1 MKKMM
6 MLLLLLTVSSPLT
19 LLASDYV
26 QLQTQWAIVNYET
39 TPTQKSASFA
49 VLAEDAKKSVE
60 ANPDDAAL
68 RIWYGIILSSWA
80 GADGGL
86 GALGH
91 VKEARRQL
99 EKALELDASALDGSA
114 YTSLGA
120 LYYQVPSWPLA
131 FGDSE
136 EAEKLL
142 RRALE
147 INPHGIDSNYFM
159 GDYLLR
165 EERADEARQYLNHA
179 LEAAARPGR
188 ELADQGRREEIRQLL
203 AQIK

>member
-1 MKKMM
+1 MKKLM
-6 MLLLLLTVSSPLT
+6 MLCLLLAISSPLT
-19 LLASDYV
+19 LMASDYV
-26 QLQTQWAIVNYET
+26 QLQTQWAIVNYDT
-39 TPTQKSASFA
+39 APDDKSASFA

-60 ANPDDAAL
+60 ANPNDASL

-91 VKEARRQL
+91 VKEARKQL
-99 EKALELDASALDGSA
+99 EKALVLDPSALEGSA
-114 YTSLGA
+114 FTSLGA

-131 FGDSE
+131 FGDKE
-136 EAEKLL
+136 EAERLL
-142 RRALE
+142 RHALE
-147 INPHGIDSNYFM
+147 VNPHGIDSNYFM

-165 EERADEARQYLNHA
+165 EKRYDEARQHLNHA
-179 LEAAARPGR
+179 LEAAPRPGR

-203 AQIK
+203 AQIN

>member
-1 MKKMM
+1 MKKVM
-6 MLLLLLTVSSPLT
+6 MLLLFVVFSGPLT
-19 LLASDYV
+19 LMASDYV
-26 QLQTQWAIVNYET
+26 QLQTQWAIVNYDTDPEH
-39 TPTQKSASFA
+39 KSASFSA
-49 VLAEDAKKSVE
+49 LAADAKKSVE
-60 ANPDDAAL
+60 TKPDDPEL

-91 VKEARRQL
+91 VKEARKQL
-99 EKALELDASALDGSA
+99 EKALALNPAALEGSA
-114 YTSLGA
+114 FTSLGA

-131 FGDSE
+131 FGDKE
-136 EAEKLL
+136 EAERLL
-142 RRALE
+142 RHALE
-147 INPHGIDSNYFM
+147 VNPHGIDSNYFM

-165 EERADEARQYLNHA
+165 EKRTEEARQYLSRA
-179 LEAAARPGR
+179 LEAAPRPGR

>member
-1 MKKMM
+1 MKKLM
-6 MLLLLLTVSSPLT
+6 MLCLLLTISSPLT
-19 LLASDYV
+19 LMASDYV
-26 QLQTQWAIVNYET
+26 QLQTQWAIVNYDT
-39 TPTQKSASFA
+39 APDDKSASFA

-60 ANPDDAAL
+60 ANPNDASL

-91 VKEARRQL
+91 VKEARKQL
-99 EKALELDASALDGSA
+99 EKALVLDPSALEGSA
-114 YTSLGA
+114 FTSLGA

-131 FGDSE
+131 FGDKE
-136 EAEKLL
+136 EAERLL
-142 RRALE
+142 RHALE
-147 INPHGIDSNYFM
+147 VNPHGIDSNYFM

-165 EERADEARQYLNHA
+165 EKRYDEASQHLNHA
-179 LEAAARPGR
+179 LEAVPRPGR

-203 AQIK
+203 AQIN